1 MVRSTTVSV
10 RMHTSR
16 QLTSTNNKNYEKAS
30 GKNLPDAFLY
40 IILKIDRQLSCGR
53 S

>member
-30 GKNLPDAFLY
+30 GK
-40 IILKIDRQLSCGR
+40 
-53 S
+53 